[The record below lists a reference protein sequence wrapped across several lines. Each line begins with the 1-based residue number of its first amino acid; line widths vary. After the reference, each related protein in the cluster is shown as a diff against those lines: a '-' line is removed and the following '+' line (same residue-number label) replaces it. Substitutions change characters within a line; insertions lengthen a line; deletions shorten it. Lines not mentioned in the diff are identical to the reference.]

1 MKLTY
6 ISLALIL
13 LLTGFAIL
21 GCEEDS
27 PTSPGLPKN
36 LISFGF
42 NNYWIYN
49 SESFEND
56 SLRYR
61 NVDTLTIK
69 DEVLIWGSSEW
80 MQYQGNTNVYW
91 RNGVDGVWR
100 LIINNEYPFGIADR
114 YYSYPT
120 AAGEIWYAA
129 STDDTIRV
137 VSIAETV
144 EVPAGL
150 FEDCY
155 YYQIVSSDD
164 RSRISV
170 WVKPGVGI
178 VQQSNLRFAN
188 NDTLRTTSLLKEYYG
203 SN

>member
-6 ISLALIL
+6 ISLTLIL
-13 LLTGFAIL
+13 LLAGLAIL

-27 PTSPGLPKN
+27 PTSQGLPED
-36 LISFGF
+36 LMSFGF
-42 NNYWIYN
+42 NNYWIYDA
-49 SESFEND
+49 ESFEND

-61 NVDTLTIK
+61 NVDTLKIK
-69 DEVLIWGSSEW
+69 DEVIIWGGSIW
-80 MQYQGNTNVYW
+80 VQYENDTDVYW
-91 RNGVDGVWR
+91 SNGVDGVWR
-100 LIINNEYPFGIADR
+100 LIINNEYPNGIADR

-120 AAGEIWYAA
+120 VAGESWYAV
-129 STDDTIRV
+129 STDDSIRV

-144 EVPAGL
+144 DVPAGL

-155 YYQIVSSDD
+155 YYQIV
-164 RSRISV
+164 RSNDSRRISV

-178 VQQSNLRFAN
+178 IQQSLLEFIN

-203 SN
+203 S